1 MEELADGATALVL
14 GLTAV
19 LLGFAVALEFTF
31 CLAVVVFVVE
41 LVVAGRAVVEVG
53 LLAVAGFTVRLVED
67 EVLAGLA
74 VALLV
79 VVGRETEEELLL
91 AGLEMVEL
99 FVVEGRP

>member
-1 MEELADGATALVL
+1 M
-14 GLTAV
+14 
-19 LLGFAVALEFTF
+19 
-31 CLAVVVFVVE
+31 
-41 LVVAGRAVVEVG
+41 VEVG

>member
-1 MEELADGATALVL
+1 
-14 GLTAV
+14 
-19 LLGFAVALEFTF
+19 LEFTF